1 MWPPCTA
8 RPAACPSSD
17 RVKAINHERSKTMST
32 HRPEITVAMPA
43 YNAAAHLREA
53 LDSILTQTFED
64 FELLLVDD
72 GSTDTTL
79 AIGTAV
85 AEADRRVRIERLP
98 VNRGRATARNMALG
112 RARGRYLAW
121 MDADDIALPQR
132 LELQHACLEA
142 QPDIHICGA
151 GVEYFGHSQA
161 LELFPQQPEE
171 ARAAALFGAPVPN
184 GCALLRLDAVRSFGL
199 RYDAALARAEDMAF
213 WADALLGAGLRATNL
228 QTPLLRY
235 RYAPAPQARQ
245 WHVRALMGHVFPA
258 LGIRASGAQALL
270 HASLVYGAGSS
281 EIPAPEALVW
291 LDTFWQAWKAR
302 YEHDT
307 HMQRHIVVFAGRI
320 LRGAAATPAL
330 AQAAAKTLQ
339 RLSIIELM

>member
-1 MWPPCTA
+1 
-8 RPAACPSSD
+8 
-17 RVKAINHERSKTMST
+17 MST

-64 FELLLVDD
+64 FELLVVDD
-72 GSTDTTL
+72 GSTDNTL
-79 AIGTAV
+79 ALATAA
-85 AEADRRVRIERLP
+85 AEADSRVRIERLS

-161 LELFPQQPEE
+161 LEFFPQQPEE

-184 GCALLRLDAVRSFGL
+184 GCSLLRLDAVRSFGL

-228 QTPLLRY
+228 QIPLLRY

-270 HASLVYGAGSS
+270 HAGLVYGGGANLSPGNSAGHSAKS
-281 EIPAPEALVW
+281 AANAADTIAALAW
-291 LDTFWQAWKAR
+291 LDTLWQGWTAR
-302 YEHDT
+302 YGHDA
-307 HMQRHIVVFAGRI
+307 HMQRHIVVFAARI
-320 LRGAAATPAL
+320 LREAAATPEQAQTAARAL
-330 AQAAAKTLQ
+330 QG
-339 RLSIIELM
+339 LSIAGLM

>member
-1 MWPPCTA
+1 
-8 RPAACPSSD
+8 
-17 RVKAINHERSKTMST
+17 MST

-53 LDSILTQTFED
+53 LNSILAQTFED

-72 GSTDTTL
+72 GSTDITL

-142 QPDIHICGA
+142 Q
-151 GVEYFGHSQA
+151 
-161 LELFPQQPEE
+161 ELFPQQPEE
-171 ARAAALFGAPVPN
+171 ALAAALFGAPVPN
-184 GCALLRLDAVRSFGL
+184 GCSLLRLDAVRSFGL

-270 HASLVYGAGSS
+270 HASLVYGTGAGYS
-281 EIPAPEALVW
+281 EPPAPEALAW
-291 LDTFWQAWKAR
+291 LDTLWQAWKAR

-320 LRGAAATPAL
+320 LRGAATTPAL
-330 AQAAAKTLQ
+330 AQAAARTLQ
-339 RLSIIELM
+339 GLSIVELM